1 VGRGGRATRMVGAF
15 RTVAIGEAQ
24 SETDREKGRDKD
36 GKI

>member
-1 VGRGGRATRMVGAF
+1 MVGAF

-36 GKI
+36 GKIEKNKYRGWK